1 MYTATIARE
10 ENFQK
15 YGEKSL
21 LKLTLRGH
29 INNYTDVNPWI
40 SMLVSYILKLG
51 QRNSLY
57 TLCKNLLWISMTID
71 LKLLQKYLIF
81 LE

>member
-29 INNYTDVNPWI
+29 INNYTDK
-40 SMLVSYILKLG
+40 S
-51 QRNSLY
+51 
-57 TLCKNLLWISMTID
+57 THEFLCW
-71 LKLLQKYLIF
+71 YLIF
-81 LE
+81 